1 MKMKPVT
8 VIAEDRVAL
17 LADISY
23 VLGKSG
29 VNIESLNME
38 IVGGKA
44 VISFLVRDPRK
55 ARDVLERNGYNTA
68 ELDAIVIKVSNHISE
83 MAKITE
89 KLSKARVSID
99 DMSIISSSPNEGVFA
114 LKVDKPRKAVK
125 LLGDNVLINSNS
137 SYG

>member
-1 MKMKPVT
+1 MKPVT

-23 VLGKSG
+23 VLGKAG
-29 VNIESLNME
+29 VNIETLNME

-55 ARDVLERNGYNTA
+55 AKDILERNGYNTA
-68 ELDAIVIKVSNHISE
+68 ELDAIVIKVSNHLSE
-83 MAKITE
+83 MARITE
-89 KLSKARVSID
+89 KLTKARVNVDNVSV
-99 DMSIISSSPNEGVFA
+99 ISSSPNEGVFA

-125 LLGDNVLINSNS
+125 LLGDNVLINSSNS

>member
-1 MKMKPVT
+1 MKPVT
-8 VIAEDRVAL
+8 VIADDRVAL

-23 VLGKSG
+23 VLGKAG
-29 VNIESLNME
+29 VNIETLNME

-44 VISFLVRDPRK
+44 VISLLVRDPKK
-55 ARDVLERNGYNTA
+55 AKGILESNGYNTA
-68 ELDAIVIKVSNHISE
+68 ELDAIVIKVSNHLSE

-89 KLSKARVSID
+89 KLTKARVNID
-99 DMSIISSSPNEGVFA
+99 NMSVISSSPQEGVFA

-125 LLGDNVLINSNS
+125 LLGDNVLINSPNS